1 MNLPHSEDSTQKDPN
16 GWHSIPGFELPIFG
30 ALVSFVRDSVAP
42 FLLLCWF
49 YISLFTSPCL
59 KYTMQT
65 YLKSTNCNVNI
76 TWNSDQLL
84 GGLTNTSH
92 SQSHACAADGHSEV
106 KGHKPQ
112 VISLIQRYWWVC
124 DLIKSWQINNY
135 DTLKEIGVGITS
147 KRLKRTQEWQVC
159 M

>member
-76 TWNSDQLL
+76 TEKIS
-84 GGLTNTSH
+84 TNFWAVSQTQVTHSH
-92 SQSHACAADGHSEV
+92 THALQTDILRLR
-106 KGHKPQ
+106 
-112 VISLIQRYWWVC
+112 VISHR
-124 DLIKSWQINNY
+124 
-135 DTLKEIGVGITS
+135 
-147 KRLKRTQEWQVC
+147 
-159 M
+159 